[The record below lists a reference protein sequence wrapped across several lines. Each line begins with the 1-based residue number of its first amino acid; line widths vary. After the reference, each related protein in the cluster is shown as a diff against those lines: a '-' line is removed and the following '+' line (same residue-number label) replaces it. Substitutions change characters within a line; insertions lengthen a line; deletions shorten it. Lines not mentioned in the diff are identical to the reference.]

1 MNNKDLIKD
10 FIEAWNNLDLEKV
23 VNFFAEDIFYHNI
36 PMEPLNG
43 KSEASTFVDGLK
55 DCDSINWEL
64 IAIAEEGN
72 KVLTERL
79 DSFNFKDGRKIS
91 IPVMGTFEIENNKI
105 KKWRDYFDLETFQKQ
120 MAGHS

>member
-43 KSEASTFVDGLK
+43 KSEASAFVDGLK
-55 DCDSINWEL
+55 DCDSINS
-64 IAIAEEGN
+64 
-72 KVLTERL
+72 VSYTHLTLPTNRE
-79 DSFNFKDGRKIS
+79 
-91 IPVMGTFEIENNKI
+91 V
-105 KKWRDYFDLETFQKQ
+105 
-120 MAGHS
+120 